1 MSTGFEGFDNDP
13 RAIVEF
19 EKIRFELAWRHFDLH
34 ARQRTTMF
42 HFFILLT
49 PFLFGGCFIL
59 FKDREVVGS
68 FPAIFAAG
76 AGALLVFIFF
86 LLDQR
91 NKQLYR
97 VSKRAL
103 GLLETQFLFA
113 SYRPL
118 KASGSDYPGV
128 ISTETRCYGD
138 NNLLKHSLLIGA
150 VYWLAVLMFLSLAGY
165 FLMVRQGC
173 IKLPLPRELLTS
185 QPSSGFPN
193 R

>member
-1 MSTGFEGFDNDP
+1 MSTNSEKIDVDP
-13 RAIVEF
+13 RAVIEF

-59 FKDREVVGS
+59 FKEREAVGS
-68 FPAIFAAG
+68 LPAIVAAS
-76 AGALLVFIFF
+76 AGALLASIFF

-97 VSKRAL
+97 VSKAAL
-103 GLLETQFLFA
+103 GLLETQFLFD

-118 KASGSDYPGV
+118 KVSGSNYPGV
-128 ISTETRCYGD
+128 ISTETQRYGD
-138 NNLLKHSLLIGA
+138 NNLLKHSLLMGA
-150 VYWLAVLMFLSLAGY
+150 VYWFAVLMFLVLAGY
-165 FLMVRQGC
+165 FLAVQQGC
-173 IKLPLPRELLTS
+173 VKLPLS
-185 QPSSGFPN
+185 SKPSSELPGH
-193 R
+193 